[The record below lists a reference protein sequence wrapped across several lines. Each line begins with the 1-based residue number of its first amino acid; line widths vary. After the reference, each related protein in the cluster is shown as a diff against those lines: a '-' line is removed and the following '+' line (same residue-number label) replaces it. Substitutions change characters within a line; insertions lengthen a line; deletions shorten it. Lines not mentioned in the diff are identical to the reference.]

1 MLYEA
6 ARAAR
11 RWISPFPRCA
21 RGQPYGRWV
30 LLSTRGEEDAMTAAT
45 TRPVQQPA
53 GQFARLWWL
62 PADGYGSGL
71 GDSSW
76 APALEISGQ
85 VVPQVLSALR
95 DAGVP
100 GYGAPAGV
108 AGWLRD
114 RSGRP
119 AGWRLWVG
127 ASGYGRAEAT
137 LLAAMP
143 SLAREAAAR
152 ADSAWR

>member
-1 MLYEA
+1 
-6 ARAAR
+6 
-11 RWISPFPRCA
+11 
-21 RGQPYGRWV
+21 
-30 LLSTRGEEDAMTAAT
+30 MTAAA
-45 TRPVQQPA
+45 TRSVQQQA
-53 GQFARLWWL
+53 GQLARLWWL
-62 PADGYGSGL
+62 PADGYGNGL

-76 APALEISGQ
+76 VPALEISGQ
-85 VVPQVLSALR
+85 VVPPVLSALR

-100 GYGAPAGV
+100 GYAAPAGLA
-108 AGWLRD
+108 AGGLRD

-119 AGWRLWVG
+119 AGWQLWVG

-143 SLAREAAAR
+143 CLAREAAGR